1 MDNNKEDYNAEPVM
15 YCKRC
20 ISLKIKDIPDIS
32 NYCYCDDCGSTDIG
46 ECNIHEWET
55 MYESRYGHRYIKLKN
70 NV

>member
-46 ECNIHEWET
+46 ECNIHE
-55 MYESRYGHRYIKLKN
+55 
-70 NV
+70 